1 MTATATPVRVELE
14 DGVLTVTLARPQVRN
29 ALDSQSFRIIADAFG
44 GRAHGSDVRTVVLR
58 GEGEHFCSGLDRALL
73 ASLANAD
80 DSQRESGSGEGY
92 AWQKALL
99 EVENCPRPTVAVIQG
114 ACVGG
119 GVELALACD
128 FRIASNDARFSLMEM
143 RYAFLP
149 DLGGI
154 HRLQRDAGL
163 ARAKEMVYFGE
174 PIDAATM
181 ERWGVLNE
189 VVARDALDDAAQ
201 RWQARCRNAAP
212 LAIAAA
218 KKLMQRD
225 PTGSD
230 AEASLREAI
239 TANLESLLRSKD
251 FVEGL
256 TSAMERRPP
265 HFTGE

>member
-1 MTATATPVRVELE
+1 MTVPVRVELQE
-14 DGVLTVTLARPQVRN
+14 GGVLTVTLARPQVRN
-29 ALDSQSFRIIADAFG
+29 ALDSECFRIIGEAFG
-44 GRAHGSDVRTVVLR
+44 TRAHESDVRTVVLR
-58 GEGEHFCSGLDRALL
+58 GEGDHFCSGLDRNLL
-73 ASLANAD
+73 AALAGASDHERQN
-80 DSQRESGSGEGY
+80 GSGEGY
-92 AWQKALL
+92 AWQRALL
-99 EVENCPRPTVAVIQG
+99 AVENCPRPTLAVVQG

-128 FRIASNDARFSLMEM
+128 FRIATDDARFSLMEM

-163 ARAKEMVYFGE
+163 ARAKEMVYFGDS
-174 PIDAATM
+174 IDARTM
-181 ERWGVLNE
+181 ERWGVLNDVFE
-189 VVARDALDDAAQ
+189 RDAIEGAAK
-201 RWQARCRNAAP
+201 RWIDRCRSAAP

-218 KKLMQRD
+218 KQLMQRD
-225 PTGSD
+225 PGGSD

-239 TANLESLLRSKD
+239 TVNLESLLRSRD

-265 HFTGE
+265 HFVGE